1 MAEIK
6 VNNILF
12 PVDFTD
18 SSHKV
23 AKYVKFYAQTLG
35 AQLTLIHVI
44 RGPEEFSGFELGA
57 AWWSSYEGE
66 LLKGAQ
72 KAIESFVEEEFEE
85 IGACKHVVLVG
96 EIVDEIVKYS
106 EKNDIDLLI
115 VATHG
120 RKGLEKV
127 VFGSIAEG
135 IVKRAHCPVLSI
147 NPYKIA

>member
-1 MAEIK
+1 
-6 VNNILF
+6 
-12 PVDFTD
+12 
-18 SSHKV
+18 
-23 AKYVKFYAQTLG
+23 LG
-35 AQLTLIHVI
+35 AELTLIHVI

-72 KAIESFVEEEFEE
+72 KAIESFVEEEFEGLE
-85 IGACKHVVLVG
+85 GCKHVVLVG
-96 EIVDEIVKYS
+96 EIVDEVVKYS
-106 EKNDIDLLI
+106 EKNDIDLVIL
-115 VATHG
+115 ATHG

-127 VFGSIAEG
+127 VFGSVAEG